1 MAINQ
6 KKAGVALSYV
16 GEAVKILSGLLYTPI
31 LIRLLGQ
38 NEYGLYQ
45 LAYSVMS
52 YLSLLSFGFGS
63 SYVRFHARYLVK
75 NDRDGIA
82 KLNGMF
88 MLVFGLLAGLCLLC
102 GGVLVSNIEM
112 IFGTGLTSSELEKAK
127 ILLIIMVVS
136 VAINMPNSVYNCY
149 ITAHERFVF
158 QKLLRVL
165 QNVLNPMLALPLM
178 LLGYDSVAVI
188 LVSAILTFAVF
199 FSNLFY
205 CNKALSIEFSYRGL
219 KFSLLK
225 EMWVFT
231 FFIFLNQIIDQI
243 NWNIDK
249 VLLGRYSGTVAVAIY
264 GIGAHINTI
273 YVQTSTAISNV
284 FVPSINRSVAENKDE
299 RLIDLMT
306 KVGRIQFFVLG
317 LILSGFIFYGKPFI
331 RFWAGEGYEE
341 SYIVALI
348 LIISITIP
356 MIQSIGVE
364 VQRAKNKHYVSSII
378 YFFIAVLNIVLSI
391 WLIKRYGCTG
401 AALGTAVSLVMGN
414 VVFMNF
420 YYHKYVGLN
429 MFKFWIGIIRAIPS
443 FVVPCI
449 FSYLY
454 TRFIS
459 IDSFINLVVAVL
471 CYTIVYAVSIWL
483 FGFNVEE
490 KQIFS
495 NGLSKLRKKR

>member
-6 KKAGVALSYV
+6 KKAGVMLSYL

-63 SYVRFHARYLVK
+63 SYVRFHARYHVK
-75 NDRDGIA
+75 GDHDSIA
-82 KLNGMF
+82 RLNGMF
-88 MLVFGLLAGLCLLC
+88 MLVFCSLAGVSLLC
-102 GGVLVSNIEM
+102 GGVLISNIELV
-112 IFGTGLTSSELEKAK
+112 FGQGLTPLELNKAK
-127 ILLIIMVVS
+127 ILLIIMVIS
-136 VAINMPNSVYNCY
+136 VAISMPNSVYNCY
-149 ITAHERFVF
+149 ITAHERFIF

-165 QNVLNPMLALPLM
+165 QNLLNPMLALPLM

-188 LVSAILTFAVF
+188 MVSAVLTFGVF

-205 CNKALSIEFSYRGL
+205 CKKALNIRFSYRGL
-219 KFSLLK
+219 QFSLLK

-249 VLLGRYSGTVAVAIY
+249 VLLGRYSGTVAVAVY

-284 FVPSINRSVAENKDE
+284 FVPGINRCVAKKEDDK
-299 RLIDLMT
+299 LIYLMT

-317 LILSGFIFYGKPFI
+317 LVLSGFVFYGKSFI

-341 SYIVALI
+341 SYVVALI
-348 LIISITIP
+348 LISSITIP

-364 VQRAKNKHYVSSII
+364 VQRAKNKHYISSIV
-378 YFFIAVLNIVLSI
+378 YFFIAVVNVILSI
-391 WLIKRYGCTG
+391 WLINSTDAR
-401 AALGTAVSLVMGN
+401 SL
-414 VVFMNF
+414 
-420 YYHKYVGLN
+420 YV
-429 MFKFWIGIIRAIPS
+429 WI
-443 FVVPCI
+443 V
-449 FSYLY
+449 
-454 TRFIS
+454 
-459 IDSFINLVVAVL
+459 
-471 CYTIVYAVSIWL
+471 
-483 FGFNVEE
+483 
-490 KQIFS
+490 
-495 NGLSKLRKKR
+495 